1 MITCLR
7 VNLRNKCKT
16 PQQNTK
22 NILTF
27 HTHRT
32 VHHLELHKGGK
43 FGQNGPTL
51 DLVQIFQTER
61 SC

>member
-1 MITCLR
+1 MDMITCLR

-22 NILTF
+22 KILTF
-27 HTHRT
+27 HTLRT
-32 VHHLELHKGGK
+32 VRHLELHKGGK

-51 DLVQIFQTER
+51 DPV
-61 SC
+61 